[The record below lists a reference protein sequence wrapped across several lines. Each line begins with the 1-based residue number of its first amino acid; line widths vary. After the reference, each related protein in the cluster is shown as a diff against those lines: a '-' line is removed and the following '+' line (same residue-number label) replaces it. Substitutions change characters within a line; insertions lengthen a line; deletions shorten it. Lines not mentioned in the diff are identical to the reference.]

1 MLTTTRMHE
10 INWGI
15 IGCGDV
21 TELKSG
27 PAFNKVEH
35 SHLIAVMRRDK
46 EKAADYAGR
55 HGVSKWYSDAG
66 QLINDPDVNAVYVAT
81 PPDTHAIYAIEAMK
95 AGKAVY
101 VEKPMARNYRECQD
115 MIRVS
120 EETGMPLLV
129 AYYRR
134 SLPAFLKVKQLVDFG
149 IIGKPLTVNIRLH
162 KPFGET
168 DQFPEKQSWH
178 VNPEIAGAGHFYD
191 LASHQFDF
199 LDFVFGPITEVK
211 GIAKNLAG
219 YYPVEDTVS
228 AAFSFASGVTGTGSW
243 CFVVGQGTDEDI
255 IEITGTKGKLAFS
268 CFRHGDVHLIKS
280 GEINSFSFQ
289 NPENI
294 SHLLIQQVVNELRGE
309 GKCVSTCYSAART
322 SWVMEEI
329 VKSFYAIYI

>member
-1 MLTTTRMHE
+1 MEE
-10 INWGI
+10 IYWGI

-35 SHLIAVMRRDK
+35 SKLIAVMRRNA
-46 EKAADYAGR
+46 EKAADYARR
-55 HGVSKWYSDAG
+55 HGVPKWYSDAG
-66 QLINDPDVNAVYVAT
+66 QLISDSEINAVYVAT
-81 PPDTHAIYAIEAMK
+81 PPDTHARYAIEAMR

-101 VEKPMARNYRECQD
+101 VEKPMARNYQECQE

-120 EETGMPLLV
+120 EETGMPLMV

-134 SLPAFLKVKQLVDFG
+134 SLPSFLKVKELVDFG

-168 DQFPEKQSWH
+168 DRFHDRQSWH
-178 VNPEIAGAGHFYD
+178 VDPEIAGAGHFYD

-211 GIAKNLAG
+211 GIARNLAG
-219 YYPVEDTVS
+219 FYQAEDTVS

-243 CFVVGQGTDEDI
+243 CFVVSQDTDEDM
-255 IEITGTKGKLAFS
+255 IEISGTKGKLSFS
-268 CFRHGDVHLIKS
+268 CFRHGEVKLQQS
-280 GEINSFSFQ
+280 GEETSFSFQ

-294 SHLLIQQVVNELRGE
+294 SHLLIRQVVNKFRGE
-309 GKCVSTCYSAART
+309 GQCVSTCYTAART
-322 SWVMEEI
+322 NWVMEEI
-329 VKSFYAIYI
+329 VKQFYSKSF